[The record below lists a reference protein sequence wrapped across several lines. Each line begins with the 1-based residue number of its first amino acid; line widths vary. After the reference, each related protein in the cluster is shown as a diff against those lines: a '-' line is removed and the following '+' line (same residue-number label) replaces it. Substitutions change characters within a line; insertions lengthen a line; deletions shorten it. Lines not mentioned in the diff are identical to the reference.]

1 MYPVMLQLRG
11 EKVVIVGG
19 GRIAERKT
27 LALLEA
33 GADSVVLISP
43 VLTPRLQALAKDGI
57 IQASARPYQAED
69 ARGARLLFAAT
80 DDALL
85 NQAAAEDG
93 RRAGAWANI
102 ADDAAGSDFANP
114 AVVRRGDLLLAVS
127 ASGAS
132 PALAARIRGELEQAY
147 GDEYEAA
154 VQRLRG
160 LRERAKAAVEDPQE
174 RHELLR
180 LAAAE
185 APRMQEGD
193 EDLDAWLE
201 RLQKLIT
208 EGLHNGNDK

>member
-11 EKVVIVGG
+11 EKIVIVGG

-33 GADSVVLISP
+33 GADGVVLISP
-43 VLTPRLQALAKDGI
+43 VLTPHLQALANEGA
-57 IQASARPYQAED
+57 IQVHARPYRTED
-69 ARGARLLFAAT
+69 AGGARLLFAAT
-80 DDALL
+80 DEALL
-85 NQAAAEDG
+85 NQEIADDG
-93 RRAGAWANI
+93 RRAGAWVNI
-102 ADDAAGSDFANP
+102 ADDASGSAFANP

-132 PALAARIRGELEQAY
+132 PALAARIKGELEQAY
-147 GDEYEAA
+147 GEEYEAA
-154 VQRLRG
+154 VQRLRR
-160 LRERAKAAVEDPQE
+160 LRERAKAVVEDPNE

-185 APRMQEGD
+185 APHMQEGD
-193 EDLDAWLE
+193 DELDAWLE

-208 EGLHNGNDK
+208 EGFHNGNDK

>member
-1 MYPVMLQLRG
+1 MYSVMLQLRG

-27 LALLEA
+27 SALLDA
-33 GADSVVLISP
+33 GADGVVLVSP
-43 VLTPRLQALAKDGI
+43 VLTPRLQAFANEGVIQVLAR
-57 IQASARPYQAED
+57 SYQAED

-80 DDALL
+80 DDVLL

-93 RRAGAWANI
+93 RRAGAWVNI
-102 ADDAAGSDFANP
+102 ADDAAGSDFASP

-132 PALAARIRGELEQAY
+132 PALAARIKGELEQAY

-154 VQRLRG
+154 VQRLRR
-160 LRERAKAAVEDPQE
+160 LREWVKKAVEDQHE

-185 APRMQEGD
+185 APRVYEGD
-193 EDLDAWLE
+193 EDMDAWLE

-208 EGLHNGNDK
+208 EGLHNGNGK